1 MASNALAL
9 LEGDTLRLRGV
20 LDRAAVIALWPQL
33 QSLPAQLARL
43 ELSEV
48 ERVDSAGLALLAEL
62 AARAGKA
69 GHPLAISGAPAG
81 YNELSAAYRLS
92 PDLDFN
98 ATSAAS

>member
-1 MASNALAL
+1 
-9 LEGDTLRLRGV
+9 
-20 LDRAAVIALWPQL
+20 
-33 QSLPAQLARL
+33 
-43 ELSEV
+43 V

-62 AARAGKA
+62 AARARKA
-69 GHPLAISGAPAG
+69 GHLLAIAGAPAG